1 MEVGAEVVGDEAGMC
16 VGMVVV
22 GERVGDR
29 VGIESD
35 GVDVGLKVGEH
46 EIVIG
51 IQLIVDCQTQ
61 DEIF

>member
-1 MEVGAEVVGDEAGMC
+1 
-16 VGMVVV
+16 MVVV

-29 VGIESD
+29 VGTESD

>member
-1 MEVGAEVVGDEAGMC
+1 MEVGAEVVGDEDGMC

-29 VGIESD
+29 VGTESD
-35 GVDVGLKVGEH
+35 GDVGLKVGEH